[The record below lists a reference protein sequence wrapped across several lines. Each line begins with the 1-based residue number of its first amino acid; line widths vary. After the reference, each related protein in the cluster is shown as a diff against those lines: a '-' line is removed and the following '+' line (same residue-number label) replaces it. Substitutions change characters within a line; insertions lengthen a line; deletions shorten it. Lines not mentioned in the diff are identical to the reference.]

1 MQFDNRMN
9 DEEDLENSI
18 QGAPSS
24 MPMNK
29 PNSTAR
35 QMPFTKRA
43 IGGGKKKK
51 KKMAMRHPP
60 TMNQRMRSFGGV

>member
-9 DEEDLENSI
+9 DEEGLEARI
-18 QGAPSS
+18 QGEPSS

-43 IGGGKKKK
+43 IGGK
-51 KKMAMRHPP
+51 KKMKKMKMRHPP